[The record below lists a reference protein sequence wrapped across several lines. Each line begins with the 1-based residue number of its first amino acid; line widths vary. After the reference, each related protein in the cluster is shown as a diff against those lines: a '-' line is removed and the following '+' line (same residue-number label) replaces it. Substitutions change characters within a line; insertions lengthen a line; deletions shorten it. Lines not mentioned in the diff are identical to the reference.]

1 MRNESVK
8 QLLKIKDDGILHHR
22 ESQSLE
28 FKESFSLSALS
39 DYFRD
44 FAAFANNQ
52 GGYLIFG
59 IVDRPRRELKGLSKK
74 SYDQFD
80 KLDPELITGDLLDIF
95 SCAIHWEH
103 DVIEIEDMKF
113 GYFYIYEALLKPII
127 CKKDA
132 GKNQDIKNGE
142 IYYRYGGRTQKIQYG
157 ELEYIINKR
166 IEQNNNQWIDL
177 VNKIGKSKPE
187 NVAILDTE
195 KGIIAKEKS
204 QILVVDE
211 ELVKEFQWI
220 KEGEFSET
228 KGEKTL
234 KLVGK
239 VQPIDQIEV
248 IKKVKANK
256 LKDYPLGAH
265 DLAAEI
271 KKKNSKI
278 KRSQVWTAIK
288 NTNLKNNKQYSDYV
302 FKKLSQEKDFEENG
316 ILAKCTSSIYKYE
329 AVEYLLEYIQ
339 DELIVN

>member
-8 QLLKIKDDGILHHR
+8 QLLKIKEDGILHHR
-22 ESQSLE
+22 ESQTLE
-28 FKESFSLSALS
+28 FKESFSLSALA

-59 IVDRPRRELKGLSKK
+59 IIDKPRRELKGLSKK

-80 KLDPELITGDLLDIF
+80 KLDPELITGYLLEIF
-95 SCAIHWEH
+95 SSAIHWEY
-103 DVIEIEDMKF
+103 DVIDIGDMKF
-113 GYFYIYEALLKPII
+113 GYFYIHEALLKPII
-127 CKKDA
+127 CKKDE

-166 IEQNNNQWIDL
+166 IEQTNNQWIDL

-220 KEGEFSET
+220 REGEFSET
-228 KGEKTL
+228 KGEKIL
-234 KLVGK
+234 KLVGQ
-239 VQPIDQIEV
+239 VQPVDQIEV

-256 LKDYPLGAH
+256 LKDYPLTAH
-265 DLAAEI
+265 DLASEI
-271 KKKNSKI
+271 KKRNPKI
-278 KRSQVWTAIK
+278 KRNQVWSAIK
-288 NTNLKNNKQYSDYV
+288 QMNLKNNKQYADYV
-302 FKKLSQEKDFEENG
+302 FKKLSEEKDFEERG
-316 ILAKCTSSIYKYE
+316 ILANATPSIYKHE
-329 AVEYLLEYIQ
+329 AVEYILGYLQ
-339 DELIVN
+339 DEVIS